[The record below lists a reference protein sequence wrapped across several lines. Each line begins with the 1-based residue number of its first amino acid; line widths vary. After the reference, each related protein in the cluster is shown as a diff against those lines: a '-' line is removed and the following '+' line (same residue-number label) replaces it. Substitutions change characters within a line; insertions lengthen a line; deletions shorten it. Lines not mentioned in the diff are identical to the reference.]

1 MHYHHGIVLR
11 SSTMPLV
18 YHAPEEAVVEA
29 ESSLTDRFQT
39 TVPDVIRRAL
49 KLERRDKIRYV
60 VRPSGEVVM
69 QRATGAAVS
78 HDPALAPFL
87 DLLERDIAQHP
98 ERLRALSVELLARI
112 DKLTNRIEIDLD
124 APLPDED

>member
-1 MHYHHGIVLR
+1 
-11 SSTMPLV
+11 MPLV
-18 YHAPEEAVVEA
+18 FHAPDEAIVEA
-29 ESSLTDRFQT
+29 ESTLTDRFQT
-39 TVPDVIRRAL
+39 TVPDVVRRAL

-69 QRATGAAVS
+69 QRATGVVVS
-78 HDPALAPFL
+78 HDPALEPFL

-98 ERLRALSVELLARI
+98 ERLRALRVELLARI

>member
-1 MHYHHGIVLR
+1 
-11 SSTMPLV
+11 MPLV
-18 YHAPEEAVVEA
+18 FHAPDEAIVEA

-69 QRATGAAVS
+69 QRAVSAAVVD
-78 HDPALAPFL
+78 DPALTPFL

-112 DKLTNRIEIDLD
+112 DKLTHQIGIDLD
-124 APLPDED
+124 APLPDDD

>member
-1 MHYHHGIVLR
+1 
-11 SSTMPLV
+11 MPLV
-18 YHAPEEAVVEA
+18 YHAPDQAIVEA

-39 TVPDVIRRAL
+39 TVPDVVRRAL

-69 QRATGAAVS
+69 QRATSAAVAD
-78 HDPALAPFL
+78 DPALQPFL

-98 ERLRALSVELLARI
+98 ERLRALSVDLLARI
-112 DKLTNRIEIDLD
+112 DPLTRRIEIDLD